1 MRKSNIFTESQ
12 LLLIGKIHKYSRIYQ
27 LLNIRSSEFYK
38 YIHSSITLFIILV
51 NLSIAIINFNL
62 DFVNKNSMHNSIVL
76 ICNTIIISLDV
87 LLSFQ
92 MKKEFH
98 KNQSVLFNNLANNI
112 EEDLMTEDVNSLEF
126 NRIFNKFKT
135 LLYAENQYIPKFILN
150 KEQKNINY
158 NQLELDNLLILDL
171 NKIIL

>member
-1 MRKSNIFTESQ
+1 MS
-12 LLLIGKIHKYSRIYQ
+12 
-27 LLNIRSSEFYK
+27 
-38 YIHSSITLFIILV
+38 
-51 NLSIAIINFNL
+51 
-62 DFVNKNSMHNSIVL
+62 
-76 ICNTIIISLDV
+76 
-87 LLSFQ
+87 
-92 MKKEFH
+92 
-98 KNQSVLFNNLANNI
+98 
-112 EEDLMTEDVNSLEF
+112 EDVNSLEF